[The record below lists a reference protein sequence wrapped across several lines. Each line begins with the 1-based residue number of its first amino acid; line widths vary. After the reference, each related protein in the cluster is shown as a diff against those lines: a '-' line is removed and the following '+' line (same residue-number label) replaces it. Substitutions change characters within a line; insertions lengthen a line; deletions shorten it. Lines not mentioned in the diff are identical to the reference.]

1 MLVPQAD
8 GYSRESVHEF
18 LTQVAQENLLQ
29 SWRETMLMV
38 HKQPTKL
45 PTQRPVTSV
54 STYRRR
60 CCLYCMFIDCYIIEP
75 RNLATMLK
83 KYSAH
88 LKLAVHTCRSL
99 KRVASSPRLLP
110 SSCFQ
115 HGTMGIGHA
124 VNGNFFLFLIGIC
137 APVS

>member
-54 STYRRR
+54 SGRGS
-60 CCLYCMFIDCYIIEP
+60 MYIC
-75 RNLATMLK
+75 NM
-83 KYSAH
+83 YNF
-88 LKLAVHTCRSL
+88 VHTV
-99 KRVASSPRLLP
+99 VASFPGPCIQKKKKIQVTWERG
-110 SSCFQ
+110 CYYI
-115 HGTMGIGHA
+115 TTCTYHA
-124 VNGNFFLFLIGIC
+124 II
-137 APVS
+137 